1 MKIIV
6 IGAVAAGTSVIAK
19 ARRNSEEVEI
29 VGYTSGGDISYSGC
43 GIPYYVGE
51 DYIKRGNLTPRDA
64 KWFESRFNM
73 KLNINHKVLSVN
85 PDLKNI
91 EVLNEI
97 TGEVFQDSYDK
108 LVITTGAKPR
118 KIAFDNKNIFYIR
131 DVENGDKLKK
141 FIHETSPKKALIIGS
156 GYIGLEMVENLVQR
170 GIEVTVIEMNSTIGR
185 VDSEVSI
192 YLEKYLT
199 KKGVNLILNDKIKN
213 ISEDGKVVYTENGQ
227 TLEND
232 FIVAAIGVV
241 PNVEFLKST
250 GIELG
255 KSGAIRVNKYLE
267 TSLTDVYAAGDCATT
282 YSLLTGEETYIPLG
296 STANKMG
303 RILGDRL
310 TGGDL
315 EFKGI
320 LGTSIFKVFDM
331 AVASTGLDEKEAL
344 EKGYSIE
351 IIHNIKPN
359 QTEYLETSREMVI
372 KAIADRKTG
381 KLLGVQML
389 GENGVDKRIDVFATL
404 LTFGATVDQ
413 LFHLD
418 LAYAPP
424 FSTTKDPVNYTGM
437 ILNNAINGKN
447 KIITP
452 KELKEKR
459 DEFLVI
465 DVRSKS
471 QYETAHIENAI
482 NIPLETLRE
491 KVKELDKSKKIAVHC
506 NKGVTG
512 NMGQN
517 ILLNL
522 GFNAYNISGGY
533 LNYSTLNN
541 SSKVSKI

>member
-1 MKIIV
+1 MKIV
-6 IGAVAAGTSVIAK
+6 VVGAVAAGTSVIAK

-29 VGYTSGGDISYSGC
+29 VAYTSGSDISYSGC
-43 GIPYYVGE
+43 GIPYYIGE

-73 KLNINHKVLSVN
+73 KLNINHKILSVN
-85 PDLKNI
+85 PDLKKI

-97 TGEVFQDSYDK
+97 TGDIFEDSYDK
-108 LVITTGAKPR
+108 LVVTTGARPR
-118 KIAFDNKNIFYIR
+118 KIDFDNENIFYIR
-131 DVENGDKLKK
+131 DVETGDRLKK
-141 FIHETSPKKALIIGS
+141 FIHEASPKKALIVGS

-170 GIEVTVIEMNSTIGR
+170 GIEVTVIEMSSSIGR
-185 VDSEVSI
+185 VDSEISI
-192 YLEKYLT
+192 YLEKYLA
-199 KKGVNLILNDKIKN
+199 KKGVKLILNDKINN
-213 ISEDGKVVYTENGQ
+213 ISEDGKIVSTENGE
-227 TLEND
+227 TLEVD
-232 FIVAAIGVV
+232 FIVAAVGVL
-241 PNVEFLKST
+241 PNVEFLKSS
-250 GIELG
+250 GIQLG
-255 KSGAIRVNKYLE
+255 KSEAIRVNKHLE
-267 TSLTDVYAAGDCATT
+267 TNLKDIYAAGDCATT
-282 YSLLTGEETYIPLG
+282 YSLLTGEETYVPLG

-310 TGGDL
+310 TGGNL

-320 LGTSIFKVFDM
+320 LGTSIFKIFDM
-331 AVASTGLDEKEAL
+331 AFASTGLDEKEAL

-437 ILNNAINGKN
+437 ILDNAINGKN
-447 KIITP
+447 KIVTP
-452 KELKEKR
+452 KELDEKR

-465 DVRSKS
+465 DVRSRS
-471 QYETAHIENAI
+471 QYEAAHIEDAI

-491 KVKELDKSKKIAVHC
+491 KVKELDKNKKIAVHC

-517 ILLNL
+517 ILLNS
-522 GFNAYNISGGY
+522 GFHAYNISGGY
-533 LNYSTLNN
+533 SNYSTLN
-541 SSKVSKI
+541 KKK

>member
-1 MKIIV
+1 MKIV
-6 IGAVAAGTSVIAK
+6 VVGAVAAGTSVIAK

-29 VGYTSGGDISYSGC
+29 VAYTSGSDISYSGC
-43 GIPYYVGE
+43 GIPYYIGE

-85 PDLKNI
+85 PDLKKI
-91 EVLNEI
+91 EILNEI
-97 TGEVFQDSYDK
+97 TGEIFEDSYDK
-108 LVITTGAKPR
+108 LVVTTGARPR
-118 KIAFDNKNIFYIR
+118 KIDFDNENIFYIR
-131 DVENGDKLKK
+131 DVETGDRLKK
-141 FIHETSPKKALIIGS
+141 FIHETSPKKALIVGS

-170 GIEVTVIEMNSTIGR
+170 GIEVTVIEMSSSIGR
-185 VDSEVSI
+185 VDSEISI
-192 YLEKYLT
+192 YLEKYLA
-199 KKGVNLILNDKIKN
+199 KKGVKLILNDKINN
-213 ISEDGKVVYTENGQ
+213 ISEDGKIVSTENGE
-227 TLEND
+227 TLEVD
-232 FIVAAIGVV
+232 FIVAAVGVL
-241 PNVEFLKST
+241 PNVEFLKSS
-250 GIELG
+250 GIQLG
-255 KSGAIRVNKYLE
+255 KSGAIKVNKYLE
-267 TSLTDVYAAGDCATT
+267 TNLKDIYAAGDCATT
-282 YSLLTGEETYIPLG
+282 YSLLTGEETYVPLG

-310 TGGDL
+310 TGGNL

-320 LGTSIFKVFDM
+320 LGTSIFKIFDM
-331 AVASTGLDEKEAL
+331 AFASTGLDEKEAL

-372 KAIADRKTG
+372 KAIADRKNG

-437 ILNNAINGKN
+437 ILDNAINGKN
-447 KIITP
+447 KIVTP
-452 KELKEKR
+452 KELDEKR

-465 DVRSKS
+465 DVRSRS
-471 QYETAHIENAI
+471 QYEAAHIEDAI

-491 KVKELDKSKKIAVHC
+491 KVKELDKNKKIAVHC

-517 ILLNL
+517 ILLNS
-522 GFNAYNISGGY
+522 GFDAYNISGGY
-533 LNYSTLNN
+533 SNYSTLN
-541 SSKVSKI
+541 KK

>member
-1 MKIIV
+1 MKIV
-6 IGAVAAGTSVIAK
+6 VVGAVAAGTSVIAK

-29 VGYTSGGDISYSGC
+29 VAYTSGSDISYSGC
-43 GIPYYVGE
+43 GVPYYIGE

-85 PDLKNI
+85 PDLKKI

-97 TGEVFQDSYDK
+97 TKEVFEDSYDK
-108 LVITTGAKPR
+108 LVITTGARPR
-118 KIAFDNKNIFYIR
+118 KIDFDNENIFYIR
-131 DVENGDKLKK
+131 DVETGDKLKK
-141 FIHETSPKKALIIGS
+141 FIHETSPKKALIVGS
-156 GYIGLEMVENLVQR
+156 GYIGLEMVENLAQR
-170 GIEVTVIEMNSTIGR
+170 GIEVTVLEMNSSIGR
-185 VDSEVSI
+185 VDSEISI
-192 YLEKYLT
+192 YLEKYLA
-199 KKGVNLILNDKIKN
+199 KKGVKLILNDKIKN
-213 ISEDGKVVYTENGQ
+213 ISEDGKIVSTENGE
-227 TLEND
+227 TLEVD
-232 FIVAAIGVV
+232 FIVAAVGVL
-241 PNVEFLKST
+241 PNVEFLKSS
-250 GIELG
+250 GIQLG
-255 KSGAIRVNKYLE
+255 KSEAIRVNSHLE
-267 TSLTDVYAAGDCATT
+267 TNLKDIYAAGDCATT
-282 YSLLTGEETYIPLG
+282 YSLLTGEETYVPLG

-310 TGGDL
+310 TGGNL

-320 LGTSIFKVFDM
+320 LGTSIFKIFDM
-331 AVASTGLDEKEAL
+331 AFASTGLDEKEAL

-359 QTEYLETSREMVI
+359 QTEYLEASREMVI

-437 ILNNAINGKN
+437 ILDNAINGKN
-447 KIITP
+447 KIVTP

-471 QYETAHIENAI
+471 QYEAAHIEDAI

-517 ILLNL
+517 ILLNS
-522 GFNAYNISGGY
+522 GFDAYNISGGY
-533 LNYSTLNN
+533 SNYSTLN
-541 SSKVSKI
+541 KK

>member
-1 MKIIV
+1 MKIV
-6 IGAVAAGTSVIAK
+6 VVGAVAAGTSVIAK

-29 VGYTSGGDISYSGC
+29 VAYTSGSDISYSGC
-43 GIPYYVGE
+43 GIPYYIGE

-73 KLNINHKVLSVN
+73 KLNINHKILSVN
-85 PDLKNI
+85 PDLKKI

-97 TGEVFQDSYDK
+97 TGDIFEDSYDK
-108 LVITTGAKPR
+108 LVVTTGARPR
-118 KIAFDNKNIFYIR
+118 KIDFDNENIFYIR
-131 DVENGDKLKK
+131 DVETGDRLKK
-141 FIHETSPKKALIIGS
+141 FIHETSPKKALIVGS

-170 GIEVTVIEMNSTIGR
+170 GIEVTVIEMSSSIGR
-185 VDSEVSI
+185 VDSEISI
-192 YLEKYLT
+192 YLEKYLA
-199 KKGVNLILNDKIKN
+199 KKGVKLILNDKINN
-213 ISEDGKVVYTENGQ
+213 ISEDGKIVRTENGE
-227 TLEND
+227 TLEVD
-232 FIVAAIGVV
+232 FIVAAVGVL
-241 PNVEFLKST
+241 PNVEFLKSS
-250 GIELG
+250 GIQLG
-255 KSGAIRVNKYLE
+255 KSEAIRVNNHLE
-267 TSLTDVYAAGDCATT
+267 TSLKDIYAAGDCATT
-282 YSLLTGEETYIPLG
+282 YSLLTGEETYVPLG

-310 TGGDL
+310 TGGNL

-320 LGTSIFKVFDM
+320 LGTSIFKIFDM
-331 AVASTGLDEKEAL
+331 AFASTGLDEKEAL

-372 KAIADRKTG
+372 KAIADRKNG

-437 ILNNAINGKN
+437 ILDNAINGKN
-447 KIITP
+447 KIVTP
-452 KELKEKR
+452 KELDEKR

-465 DVRSKS
+465 DVRSRS
-471 QYETAHIENAI
+471 QYEAAHIEDAI

-491 KVKELDKSKKIAVHC
+491 KVKELDKNKKIAVHC

-517 ILLNL
+517 ILLNS
-522 GFNAYNISGGY
+522 GFDAYNISGGY
-533 LNYSTLNN
+533 SNYSTLN
-541 SSKVSKI
+541 KKK

>member
-1 MKIIV
+1 MKIV
-6 IGAVAAGTSVIAK
+6 VVGAVAAGTSVIAK

-29 VGYTSGGDISYSGC
+29 VAYTSGSDISYSGC
-43 GIPYYVGE
+43 GIPYYIGE

-85 PDLKNI
+85 PDLKKI

-97 TGEVFQDSYDK
+97 TGDIFEDSYDK
-108 LVITTGAKPR
+108 LVVTTGARPR
-118 KIAFDNKNIFYIR
+118 KIDFDNENIFYIR
-131 DVENGDKLKK
+131 DVETGDRLKK
-141 FIHETSPKKALIIGS
+141 FIHETSPKKALIVGS

-170 GIEVTVIEMNSTIGR
+170 GIEVTVIEMSSSIGR
-185 VDSEVSI
+185 VDSEISI
-192 YLEKYLT
+192 YLEKYLA
-199 KKGVNLILNDKIKN
+199 KKGVKLILNDKINN
-213 ISEDGKVVYTENGQ
+213 ISEDGKIVSTENGE
-227 TLEND
+227 TLEVD
-232 FIVAAIGVV
+232 FIVAAVGVL
-241 PNVEFLKST
+241 PNVEFLKSS
-250 GIELG
+250 GIQLG
-255 KSGAIRVNKYLE
+255 KSGAIRVNNHLE
-267 TSLTDVYAAGDCATT
+267 TSLKDIYAAGDCATT
-282 YSLLTGEETYIPLG
+282 YSLLTGEETYVPLG

-310 TGGDL
+310 TGGNL

-320 LGTSIFKVFDM
+320 LGTSIFKIFDM
-331 AVASTGLDEKEAL
+331 AFASTGLDEKEAL

-372 KAIADRKTG
+372 KAIADRKNG

-437 ILNNAINGKN
+437 ILDNAINGKN
-447 KIITP
+447 KIVTP
-452 KELKEKR
+452 KELDEKR

-465 DVRSKS
+465 DVRSRS
-471 QYETAHIENAI
+471 QYEAAHIEDAI

-491 KVKELDKSKKIAVHC
+491 KVKELDKNKKIAVHC

-517 ILLNL
+517 ILLNS
-522 GFNAYNISGGY
+522 GFDAYNISGGY
-533 LNYSTLNN
+533 SNYSTLN
-541 SSKVSKI
+541 KKK

>member
-1 MKIIV
+1 MKIV
-6 IGAVAAGTSVIAK
+6 VVGAVAAGTSVIAK

-29 VGYTSGGDISYSGC
+29 VAYTSGSDISYSGC
-43 GIPYYVGE
+43 GIPYYIGE

-85 PDLKNI
+85 PDLKKI

-97 TGEVFQDSYDK
+97 TGEIFEDSYDK
-108 LVITTGAKPR
+108 LVVTTGARPR
-118 KIAFDNKNIFYIR
+118 KIDFDNENIFYIR
-131 DVENGDKLKK
+131 DVETGDRLKK
-141 FIHETSPKKALIIGS
+141 FIHETSPKKALIVGS

-170 GIEVTVIEMNSTIGR
+170 GIEVTVIEMSSSIGR
-185 VDSEVSI
+185 VDSEISI
-192 YLEKYLT
+192 YLEKYLA
-199 KKGVNLILNDKIKN
+199 KKGVKLILNDKINN
-213 ISEDGKVVYTENGQ
+213 ISEDGKIVSTENGE
-227 TLEND
+227 TLEVD
-232 FIVAAIGVV
+232 FIVAAVGVL
-241 PNVEFLKST
+241 PNVEFLKSS
-250 GIELG
+250 GIQLG
-255 KSGAIRVNKYLE
+255 KSGAIKVNKYLE
-267 TSLTDVYAAGDCATT
+267 TNLKDIYAAGDCATT
-282 YSLLTGEETYIPLG
+282 YSLLTGEETYVPLG

-310 TGGDL
+310 TGGNL

-320 LGTSIFKVFDM
+320 LGTSIFKIFDM
-331 AVASTGLDEKEAL
+331 AFASTGLDEKEAL

-372 KAIADRKTG
+372 KAIADRKNG

-437 ILNNAINGKN
+437 ILDNAINGKN
-447 KIITP
+447 KIVTP
-452 KELKEKR
+452 KELDEKR

-465 DVRSKS
+465 DVRSRS
-471 QYETAHIENAI
+471 QYEAAHIEDAI

-491 KVKELDKSKKIAVHC
+491 KVKELDKNKKIAVHC

-517 ILLNL
+517 ILLNS
-522 GFNAYNISGGY
+522 GFDAYNISGGY
-533 LNYSTLNN
+533 SNYSTL
-541 SSKVSKI
+541 KKK

>member
-1 MKIIV
+1 MKIV
-6 IGAVAAGTSVIAK
+6 VVGAVAAGTSVIAK

-29 VGYTSGGDISYSGC
+29 VAYTSGSDISYSGC
-43 GIPYYVGE
+43 GIPYYIGE

-85 PDLKNI
+85 PDLKKI

-97 TGEVFQDSYDK
+97 TGEIFEDSYDK
-108 LVITTGAKPR
+108 LVVTTGARPR
-118 KIAFDNKNIFYIR
+118 KIDFDNENIFYIR
-131 DVENGDKLKK
+131 DVETGDRLKK
-141 FIHETSPKKALIIGS
+141 FIHETSPKKALIVGS

-170 GIEVTVIEMNSTIGR
+170 GIEVTVIEMSSSIGR
-185 VDSEVSI
+185 VDSEISI
-192 YLEKYLT
+192 YLEKYLA
-199 KKGVNLILNDKIKN
+199 KKGVKLILNDKINN
-213 ISEDGKVVYTENGQ
+213 ISEDGKIVSTENGE
-227 TLEND
+227 TLEVD
-232 FIVAAIGVV
+232 FIVAAVGVL
-241 PNVEFLKST
+241 PNVEFLKSS
-250 GIELG
+250 GIQLG
-255 KSGAIRVNKYLE
+255 KSGAIKVNNHLE
-267 TSLTDVYAAGDCATT
+267 TSLKDIYAAGDCATT
-282 YSLLTGEETYIPLG
+282 YSLLTGEETYVPLG

-310 TGGDL
+310 TGGNL

-320 LGTSIFKVFDM
+320 LGTSIFKIFDM
-331 AVASTGLDEKEAL
+331 AFASTGLDEKEAL

-372 KAIADRKTG
+372 KAIADRKNG

-437 ILNNAINGKN
+437 ILDNAINGKN
-447 KIITP
+447 KIVTP
-452 KELKEKR
+452 KELDEKR

-465 DVRSKS
+465 DVRSRS
-471 QYETAHIENAI
+471 QYEAAHIEDAI

-491 KVKELDKSKKIAVHC
+491 KIKELDKNKKIAVHC

-517 ILLNL
+517 ILLNS
-522 GFNAYNISGGY
+522 GFDAYNISGGY
-533 LNYSTLNN
+533 SNYSTL
-541 SSKVSKI
+541 KKK

>member
-1 MKIIV
+1 MKIV
-6 IGAVAAGTSVIAK
+6 VVGAVAAGTSVIAK

-29 VGYTSGGDISYSGC
+29 VAYTSGSDISYSGC
-43 GIPYYVGE
+43 GIPYYIGE

-85 PDLKNI
+85 PDLKKI

-97 TGEVFQDSYDK
+97 TGDIFEDSYDK
-108 LVITTGAKPR
+108 LVVTTGARPR
-118 KIAFDNKNIFYIR
+118 KIDFDNENIFYIR
-131 DVENGDKLKK
+131 DVETGDRLKK
-141 FIHETSPKKALIIGS
+141 FIHETSPKKALIVGS
-156 GYIGLEMVENLVQR
+156 GYIGLEMVENLAQR
-170 GIEVTVIEMNSTIGR
+170 GIEVTVLEMNSSIGR
-185 VDSEVSI
+185 VDSEISI
-192 YLEKYLT
+192 YLEKYLA
-199 KKGVNLILNDKIKN
+199 KKGVKLILNDKIKN
-213 ISEDGKVVYTENGQ
+213 ISADGKIVSTENGE
-227 TLEND
+227 TLEVD
-232 FIVAAIGVV
+232 FIVAAVGVL
-241 PNVEFLKST
+241 PNVEFLKSS
-250 GIELG
+250 GIQLG
-255 KSGAIRVNKYLE
+255 KSEAIRVNSHLE
-267 TSLTDVYAAGDCATT
+267 TNLKDIYAAGDCATT
-282 YSLLTGEETYIPLG
+282 YSLLTGEETYVPLG

-310 TGGDL
+310 TGGNL

-320 LGTSIFKVFDM
+320 LGTSIFKIFDM
-331 AVASTGLDEKEAL
+331 AFASTGLDEKEAL

-359 QTEYLETSREMVI
+359 QTEYLEASREMVI

-389 GENGVDKRIDVFATL
+389 GENGIDKRIDVFATL

-437 ILNNAINGKN
+437 ILDNAINGKN
-447 KIITP
+447 KIVTP

-471 QYETAHIENAI
+471 QYEAAHIEDAI

-517 ILLNL
+517 ILLNS
-522 GFNAYNISGGY
+522 GFDAYNISGGY
-533 LNYSTLNN
+533 SNYSTLN
-541 SSKVSKI
+541 KK

>member
-1 MKIIV
+1 MKIV
-6 IGAVAAGTSVIAK
+6 VVGAVAAGTSVIAK

-29 VGYTSGGDISYSGC
+29 VAYTSGSDISYSGC
-43 GIPYYVGE
+43 GIPYYIGE

-85 PDLKNI
+85 PDLKKI
-91 EVLNEI
+91 EILNEI
-97 TGEVFQDSYDK
+97 TGEIFEDSYDK
-108 LVITTGAKPR
+108 LVVTTGARPR
-118 KIAFDNKNIFYIR
+118 KIDFDNENIFYIR
-131 DVENGDKLKK
+131 DVETGDRLKK
-141 FIHETSPKKALIIGS
+141 FIHETSPKKALIVGS

-170 GIEVTVIEMNSTIGR
+170 GIEVTVIEMSSSIGR
-185 VDSEVSI
+185 VDSEISI
-192 YLEKYLT
+192 YLEKYLA
-199 KKGVNLILNDKIKN
+199 KKGVKLILNDKINN
-213 ISEDGKVVYTENGQ
+213 ISEDGKIVSTENGE
-227 TLEND
+227 TLEVD
-232 FIVAAIGVV
+232 FIVAAVGVL
-241 PNVEFLKST
+241 PNVEFLKSS
-250 GIELG
+250 GIQLG
-255 KSGAIRVNKYLE
+255 KSGAIKVNNHLE
-267 TSLTDVYAAGDCATT
+267 TSLKDIYAAGDCATT
-282 YSLLTGEETYIPLG
+282 YSLLTGEETYVPLG

-310 TGGDL
+310 TGGNL

-320 LGTSIFKVFDM
+320 LGTSIFKIFDM
-331 AVASTGLDEKEAL
+331 AFASTGLDEKEAL

-372 KAIADRKTG
+372 KAIADRKNG

-437 ILNNAINGKN
+437 ILDNAINGKN
-447 KIITP
+447 KIVTP
-452 KELKEKR
+452 KELDEKR

-465 DVRSKS
+465 DVRSRS
-471 QYETAHIENAI
+471 QYEAAHIEDAI

-491 KVKELDKSKKIAVHC
+491 KVKELDKNKKIAVHC

-517 ILLNL
+517 ILLNS
-522 GFNAYNISGGY
+522 GFDAYNISGGY
-533 LNYSTLNN
+533 SNYSTLN
-541 SSKVSKI
+541 KKK

>member
-1 MKIIV
+1 MKIV
-6 IGAVAAGTSVIAK
+6 VVGAVAAGTSVIAK

-29 VGYTSGGDISYSGC
+29 VAYTSGSDISYSGC
-43 GIPYYVGE
+43 GIPYYIGE

-85 PDLKNI
+85 PDLKKI
-91 EVLNEI
+91 EILNEI
-97 TGEVFQDSYDK
+97 TGDIFEDSYDK
-108 LVITTGAKPR
+108 LVITTGARPR
-118 KIAFDNKNIFYIR
+118 KIDFDNENIFYIR
-131 DVENGDKLKK
+131 DVETGDRLKK
-141 FIHETSPKKALIIGS
+141 FIHETSPKKALIVGS

-170 GIEVTVIEMNSTIGR
+170 GIEVTVIEMSSSIGR
-185 VDSEVSI
+185 VDSEISI
-192 YLEKYLT
+192 YLEKYLA
-199 KKGVNLILNDKIKN
+199 KKGVKLILNDKINN
-213 ISEDGKVVYTENGQ
+213 ISEDGKIVSTENGE
-227 TLEND
+227 TLEVD
-232 FIVAAIGVV
+232 FIVAAVGVL
-241 PNVEFLKST
+241 PNVEFLKSS
-250 GIELG
+250 GIQLG
-255 KSGAIRVNKYLE
+255 KSGAIKVNNHLE
-267 TSLTDVYAAGDCATT
+267 TSLKDIYAAGDCATT
-282 YSLLTGEETYIPLG
+282 YSLLTGEETYVPLG

-310 TGGDL
+310 TGGNL

-320 LGTSIFKVFDM
+320 LGTSIFKIFDM
-331 AVASTGLDEKEAL
+331 AFASTGLDEKEAL

-372 KAIADRKTG
+372 KAIADRKNG

-437 ILNNAINGKN
+437 ILDNAINGKN
-447 KIITP
+447 KIVTP
-452 KELKEKR
+452 KELDEKR
-459 DEFLVI
+459 DEFLAI
-465 DVRSKS
+465 DVRSRS
-471 QYETAHIENAI
+471 QYEAAHIEDAI

-491 KVKELDKSKKIAVHC
+491 KVKELDKNKKIAVHC

-517 ILLNL
+517 ILLNS
-522 GFNAYNISGGY
+522 GFDAYNISGGY
-533 LNYSTLNN
+533 SNYSTL
-541 SSKVSKI
+541 KKK

>member
-1 MKIIV
+1 MKIV
-6 IGAVAAGTSVIAK
+6 VVGAVAAGTSVIAK

-29 VGYTSGGDISYSGC
+29 VAYTSGSDISYSGC
-43 GIPYYVGE
+43 GIPYYIGE

-85 PDLKNI
+85 PDLKKI

-97 TGEVFQDSYDK
+97 TGEIFEDSYDK
-108 LVITTGAKPR
+108 LVVTTGARPR
-118 KIAFDNKNIFYIR
+118 KIDFDNENIFYIR
-131 DVENGDKLKK
+131 DVETGDRLKK
-141 FIHETSPKKALIIGS
+141 FIHETSPKKALIVGS

-170 GIEVTVIEMNSTIGR
+170 GIEVTVIEMSSSIGR
-185 VDSEVSI
+185 VDSEISI
-192 YLEKYLT
+192 YLEKYLA
-199 KKGVNLILNDKIKN
+199 KKGVKLILNDKINN
-213 ISEDGKVVYTENGQ
+213 ISEDGKIVSTENGE
-227 TLEND
+227 TLEVN
-232 FIVAAIGVV
+232 FIVAAVGVL
-241 PNVEFLKST
+241 PNVEFLKSS
-250 GIELG
+250 GIQLG
-255 KSGAIRVNKYLE
+255 KSGAIRVNNHLE
-267 TSLTDVYAAGDCATT
+267 TSLKDIYAAGDCATT
-282 YSLLTGEETYIPLG
+282 YSLLTGEETYVPLG

-310 TGGDL
+310 TGGNL

-320 LGTSIFKVFDM
+320 LGTSIFKIFDM
-331 AVASTGLDEKEAL
+331 AFASTGLDEKEAL

-372 KAIADRKTG
+372 KAIADRKNG

-437 ILNNAINGKN
+437 ILDNAINGKN
-447 KIITP
+447 KIVTP
-452 KELKEKR
+452 KELDEKR

-465 DVRSKS
+465 DVRSRS
-471 QYETAHIENAI
+471 QYEAAHIEDAI

-491 KVKELDKSKKIAVHC
+491 KVKELDKNKKIAVHC

-517 ILLNL
+517 ILLNS
-522 GFNAYNISGGY
+522 GFDAYNISGGY
-533 LNYSTLNN
+533 SNYSTL
-541 SSKVSKI
+541 KKK

>member
-1 MKIIV
+1 MKIV
-6 IGAVAAGTSVIAK
+6 VVGAVAAGTSVIAK

-29 VGYTSGGDISYSGC
+29 VAYTSGSDISYSGC
-43 GIPYYVGE
+43 GIPYYIGE

-85 PDLKNI
+85 PDLKKI

-97 TGEVFQDSYDK
+97 TGEIFEDSYDK
-108 LVITTGAKPR
+108 LVVTTGARPR
-118 KIAFDNKNIFYIR
+118 KIDFDNENIFYIR
-131 DVENGDKLKK
+131 DVETGDRLKK
-141 FIHETSPKKALIIGS
+141 FIHETSPKKALIVGS
-156 GYIGLEMVENLVQR
+156 GYIGLEMVENLAQR
-170 GIEVTVIEMNSTIGR
+170 GIEVTVLEMNSSIGR
-185 VDSEVSI
+185 VDSEISI
-192 YLEKYLT
+192 YLEKYLA
-199 KKGVNLILNDKIKN
+199 KKGVKLILNDKIKN
-213 ISEDGKVVYTENGQ
+213 ISEDGKIVSTENGE
-227 TLEND
+227 TLEVD
-232 FIVAAIGVV
+232 FIVAAVGVL
-241 PNVEFLKST
+241 PNVEFLKSS
-250 GIELG
+250 GIQLG
-255 KSGAIRVNKYLE
+255 KSGAIKVNNHLE
-267 TSLTDVYAAGDCATT
+267 TSLKDIYAAGDCATT
-282 YSLLTGEETYIPLG
+282 YSLLTGEETYVPLG

-310 TGGDL
+310 TGGNL

-320 LGTSIFKVFDM
+320 LGTSIFKIFDM
-331 AVASTGLDEKEAL
+331 AFASTGLDEKEAL

-359 QTEYLETSREMVI
+359 QTEYLEASREMVI

-381 KLLGVQML
+381 KLLGVQIL
-389 GENGVDKRIDVFATL
+389 GENGIDKRIDVFATL

-437 ILNNAINGKN
+437 ILDNAINGKN
-447 KIITP
+447 KIVTP
-452 KELKEKR
+452 KELDEKR

-465 DVRSKS
+465 DVRSRS
-471 QYETAHIENAI
+471 QYEAAHIEDAI

-491 KVKELDKSKKIAVHC
+491 KVKELDKNKKIAVHC

-517 ILLNL
+517 ILLNS
-522 GFNAYNISGGY
+522 GFDAYNISGGY
-533 LNYSTLNN
+533 SNYSTL
-541 SSKVSKI
+541 KKKK

>member
-1 MKIIV
+1 
-6 IGAVAAGTSVIAK
+6 
-19 ARRNSEEVEI
+19 
-29 VGYTSGGDISYSGC
+29 SGSDISYSGC
-43 GIPYYVGE
+43 GIPYYIGE

-85 PDLKNI
+85 PDLKKI

-97 TGEVFQDSYDK
+97 TGDIFEDSYDK
-108 LVITTGAKPR
+108 LVITTGARPR
-118 KIAFDNKNIFYIR
+118 KIDFDNENIFYIR
-131 DVENGDKLKK
+131 DVETGDRLKK
-141 FIHETSPKKALIIGS
+141 FIHETSPKKALIVGS

-170 GIEVTVIEMNSTIGR
+170 GIEVTVIEMSSSIGR
-185 VDSEVSI
+185 VDSEISI
-192 YLEKYLT
+192 YLEKYLA
-199 KKGVNLILNDKIKN
+199 KKGVKLILNDKINN
-213 ISEDGKVVYTENGQ
+213 ISEDGKIVSTENGE
-227 TLEND
+227 TLEVD
-232 FIVAAIGVV
+232 FIVAAVGVL
-241 PNVEFLKST
+241 PNVEFLKLS
-250 GIELG
+250 GIQLG
-255 KSGAIRVNKYLE
+255 KSGAIKVNNHLE
-267 TSLTDVYAAGDCATT
+267 TSLKDIYAAGDCATT
-282 YSLLTGEETYIPLG
+282 YSLLTGEETYVPLG

-310 TGGDL
+310 TGGNL

-320 LGTSIFKVFDM
+320 LGTSIFKIFDM
-331 AVASTGLDEKEAL
+331 TFASTGLDEKEAL

-372 KAIADRKTG
+372 KAIADRKNG

-437 ILNNAINGKN
+437 ILDNAINGKN
-447 KIITP
+447 KIVTP
-452 KELKEKR
+452 KELDEKR

-465 DVRSKS
+465 DVRSRS
-471 QYETAHIENAI
+471 QYEAAHIEDAI

-491 KVKELDKSKKIAVHC
+491 KVKELDKNKKIAVHC

-517 ILLNL
+517 ILLNS
-522 GFNAYNISGGY
+522 GFDAYNISGGY
-533 LNYSTLNN
+533 SNYSTL
-541 SSKVSKI
+541 KKK

>member
-1 MKIIV
+1 MKIV
-6 IGAVAAGTSVIAK
+6 VVGAVAAGTSVIAK

-29 VGYTSGGDISYSGC
+29 VAYTSGSDISYSGC
-43 GIPYYVGE
+43 GVPYYIGE

-85 PDLKNI
+85 PDLKKI

-97 TGEVFQDSYDK
+97 TKEVFEDSYDK
-108 LVITTGAKPR
+108 LVITTGARPR
-118 KIAFDNKNIFYIR
+118 KIDFDNENIFYIR
-131 DVENGDKLKK
+131 DVETGDKLKK
-141 FIHETSPKKALIIGS
+141 FIHETSPKKALIVGS
-156 GYIGLEMVENLVQR
+156 GYIGLEMVENLAQR
-170 GIEVTVIEMNSTIGR
+170 GIEVTVLEMNSSIGR
-185 VDSEVSI
+185 VDSEISI
-192 YLEKYLT
+192 YLEKYLA
-199 KKGVNLILNDKIKN
+199 KKGVKLILNDKIKN
-213 ISEDGKVVYTENGQ
+213 ISEDGKIVSTENGE
-227 TLEND
+227 TLEVD
-232 FIVAAIGVV
+232 FIVAAVGVL
-241 PNVEFLKST
+241 PNVEFLKSS
-250 GIELG
+250 GIQLG
-255 KSGAIRVNKYLE
+255 KSEAIRVNSHLE
-267 TSLTDVYAAGDCATT
+267 TNLKDIYAAGDCATT
-282 YSLLTGEETYIPLG
+282 YSLLTGEETYVPLG

-310 TGGDL
+310 TGGNL

-320 LGTSIFKVFDM
+320 LGTSIFKIFDM
-331 AVASTGLDEKEAL
+331 AFASTGLDEKEAL

-359 QTEYLETSREMVI
+359 QTEYLEASREMVI

-389 GENGVDKRIDVFATL
+389 GENGIDKRIDVFATL

-437 ILNNAINGKN
+437 ILDNAINGKN
-447 KIITP
+447 KIVTP

-471 QYETAHIENAI
+471 QYEAAHIEDAI

-517 ILLNL
+517 ILLNS
-522 GFNAYNISGGY
+522 GFDAYNISGGY
-533 LNYSTLNN
+533 SNYSTLN
-541 SSKVSKI
+541 KK

>member
-1 MKIIV
+1 MKIV
-6 IGAVAAGTSVIAK
+6 VVGAVAAGTSVIAK

-29 VGYTSGGDISYSGC
+29 VAYTSGSDISYSGC
-43 GIPYYVGE
+43 GIPYYIGE

-85 PDLKNI
+85 PDLKKI

-97 TGEVFQDSYDK
+97 TGDIFEDSYDK
-108 LVITTGAKPR
+108 LVVTTGARPR
-118 KIAFDNKNIFYIR
+118 KIDFDNENIFYIR
-131 DVENGDKLKK
+131 DVETGDRLKK
-141 FIHETSPKKALIIGS
+141 FIHETSPKKALIVGS

-170 GIEVTVIEMNSTIGR
+170 GIEVTVIEMSSSIGR
-185 VDSEVSI
+185 VDSEISI
-192 YLEKYLT
+192 YLEKYLA
-199 KKGVNLILNDKIKN
+199 KKGVKLILNDKINN
-213 ISEDGKVVYTENGQ
+213 ISEDGKIVSTENGE
-227 TLEND
+227 TLEVD
-232 FIVAAIGVV
+232 FIVAAVGVL
-241 PNVEFLKST
+241 PNVEFLKSS
-250 GIELG
+250 GIQLG
-255 KSGAIRVNKYLE
+255 KSGAIRVNNHLE
-267 TSLTDVYAAGDCATT
+267 TSLKDIYAAGDCATT
-282 YSLLTGEETYIPLG
+282 YSLLTGEETYVPLG

-310 TGGDL
+310 TGGNL

-320 LGTSIFKVFDM
+320 LGTSIFKIFDM
-331 AVASTGLDEKEAL
+331 AFASTGLDEKEAL

-372 KAIADRKTG
+372 KAIADRKNG

-437 ILNNAINGKN
+437 ILDNAINGKN
-447 KIITP
+447 KIVTP
-452 KELKEKR
+452 KELDEKR

-465 DVRSKS
+465 DVRSRS
-471 QYETAHIENAI
+471 QYEAAHIEDAI

-491 KVKELDKSKKIAVHC
+491 KVKELDKNKKIAVHC

-517 ILLNL
+517 ILLNS
-522 GFNAYNISGGY
+522 GFDAYNISGGY
-533 LNYSTLNN
+533 SNYSTL
-541 SSKVSKI
+541 KKK

>member
-1 MKIIV
+1 MKIV
-6 IGAVAAGTSVIAK
+6 VVGAVAAGTSVIAK
-19 ARRNSEEVEI
+19 ARRNNEKVEI
-29 VGYTSGGDISYSGC
+29 VAYTSGSDISYSGC
-43 GIPYYVGE
+43 GIPYYIGE

-64 KWFESRFNM
+64 EWFESRFNM

-85 PDLKNI
+85 PNLKTI

-97 TGEVFQDSYDK
+97 TGETFEDSYDK
-108 LVITTGAKPR
+108 LVITTGARPR
-118 KIAFDNKNIFYIR
+118 KIDFDNKNIFYIR
-131 DVENGDKLKK
+131 DVETGDKLKK
-141 FIHETSPKKALIIGS
+141 FIHETSPKKALIVGS
-156 GYIGLEMVENLVQR
+156 GYIGLEMVENLIQR
-170 GIEVTVIEMNSTIGR
+170 GIEVTVIEMNNSIGR
-185 VDSEVSI
+185 LDPDISI
-192 YLEKYLT
+192 YLEKYLE
-199 KKGVNLILNDKIKN
+199 KKGVNLILGDSVKD
-213 ISEDGKVVYTENGQ
+213 ISVDGKTITTNRGKSIKI
-227 TLEND
+227 D
-232 FIVAAIGVV
+232 FIVAAIGVI
-241 PNVEFLKST
+241 PNVEFLEGS

-255 KSGAIRVNKYLE
+255 KSRAIKVNRYLE
-267 TSLTDVYAAGDCATT
+267 TNLPDIYAAGDCATT
-282 YSLLTGEETYIPLG
+282 YSLLTGEETYVPLG

-303 RILGDRL
+303 RILGDRI
-310 TGGDL
+310 TGGSL

-320 LGTSIFKVFDM
+320 LGTSIFKIFDM
-331 AVASTGLDEKEAL
+331 VVASTGLDETEAL

-359 QTEYLETSREMVI
+359 QTEYLEASREMVI

-381 KLLGVQML
+381 KLLGVQIL

-452 KELKEKR
+452 KELNEKR
-459 DEFLVI
+459 DEFLII

-471 QYETAHIENAI
+471 QYEVAHIEDAI

-491 KVKELDKSKKIAVHC
+491 RIKELDKSKKIAVHC

-512 NMGQN
+512 NMAQN
-517 ILLNL
+517 ILLNN
-522 GFNAYNISGGY
+522 GFDVSNISGGY
-533 LNYSTLNN
+533 SNYSII
-541 SSKVSKI
+541 SKKS

>member
-1 MKIIV
+1 MKIV
-6 IGAVAAGTSVIAK
+6 VVGAVAAGTSVIAK

-29 VGYTSGGDISYSGC
+29 VAYTSGSDISYSGC
-43 GIPYYVGE
+43 GVPYYIGE

-85 PDLKNI
+85 PDLKKI

-97 TGEVFQDSYDK
+97 TKEVFEDSYDK
-108 LVITTGAKPR
+108 LVITTGARPR
-118 KIAFDNKNIFYIR
+118 KIDFDNENIFYIR
-131 DVENGDKLKK
+131 DVETGDKLKK
-141 FIHETSPKKALIIGS
+141 FIHETSPKKALIVGS
-156 GYIGLEMVENLVQR
+156 GYIGLEMVENLAQR
-170 GIEVTVIEMNSTIGR
+170 GIEVTVLEMNSSIGR
-185 VDSEVSI
+185 VDSEISI
-192 YLEKYLT
+192 YLEKYLA
-199 KKGVNLILNDKIKN
+199 KKGVKLILNDKIKN
-213 ISEDGKVVYTENGQ
+213 ISEDGKIVSTENGE
-227 TLEND
+227 TLEVD
-232 FIVAAIGVV
+232 FIVAAVGVL
-241 PNVEFLKST
+241 PNVEFLKSS
-250 GIELG
+250 GIQLG
-255 KSGAIRVNKYLE
+255 KSEAIRVNSHLE
-267 TSLTDVYAAGDCATT
+267 TNLKDIYAAGDCATT
-282 YSLLTGEETYIPLG
+282 YSFLTGEETYVPLG

-310 TGGDL
+310 TGGNL

-320 LGTSIFKVFDM
+320 LGTSIFKIFDM
-331 AVASTGLDEKEAL
+331 AFASTGLDEKEAL

-359 QTEYLETSREMVI
+359 QTEYLEASREMVI

-389 GENGVDKRIDVFATL
+389 GENGIDKRIDVFATL

-437 ILNNAINGKN
+437 ILDNAINGKN
-447 KIITP
+447 KIVTP

-471 QYETAHIENAI
+471 QYEAAHIEDAI

-517 ILLNL
+517 ILLNS
-522 GFNAYNISGGY
+522 GFDAYNISGGY
-533 LNYSTLNN
+533 SNYSTLN
-541 SSKVSKI
+541 KK

>member
-1 MKIIV
+1 MKIV
-6 IGAVAAGTSVIAK
+6 VVGAVAAGTSVIAK

-29 VGYTSGGDISYSGC
+29 VAYTSGSDISYSGC
-43 GIPYYVGE
+43 GIPYYIGE

-85 PDLKNI
+85 PDLKKI
-91 EVLNEI
+91 EILNEI
-97 TGEVFQDSYDK
+97 TGEIFEDSYDK
-108 LVITTGAKPR
+108 LVVTTGARPR
-118 KIAFDNKNIFYIR
+118 KIDFDNENIFYIR
-131 DVENGDKLKK
+131 DVETGDRLKK
-141 FIHETSPKKALIIGS
+141 FIHETSPKKALIVGS

-170 GIEVTVIEMNSTIGR
+170 GIEVTVIEMSSSIGR
-185 VDSEVSI
+185 VDSEISI
-192 YLEKYLT
+192 YLEKYLA
-199 KKGVNLILNDKIKN
+199 KKGVKLILNDKINN
-213 ISEDGKVVYTENGQ
+213 ISEDGKIVSTENGE
-227 TLEND
+227 TLEVD
-232 FIVAAIGVV
+232 FIVAAVGVL
-241 PNVEFLKST
+241 PNVEFLKSS
-250 GIELG
+250 GIQLG
-255 KSGAIRVNKYLE
+255 KSGAIKVNNHLE
-267 TSLTDVYAAGDCATT
+267 TSLKDIYAAGDCATT
-282 YSLLTGEETYIPLG
+282 YSLLTGEETYVPLG

-310 TGGDL
+310 TGGNL

-320 LGTSIFKVFDM
+320 LGTSIFKIFDM
-331 AVASTGLDEKEAL
+331 AFASTGLDEKEAL

-381 KLLGVQML
+381 RLLGVQML

-437 ILNNAINGKN
+437 ILDNAINGKN
-447 KIITP
+447 KIVTP
-452 KELKEKR
+452 KELDEKR

-465 DVRSKS
+465 DVRSRS
-471 QYETAHIENAI
+471 QYEAAHIEDAI

-491 KVKELDKSKKIAVHC
+491 KVKELDKNKKIAVHC

-517 ILLNL
+517 ILLNS
-522 GFNAYNISGGY
+522 GFDAYNISGGY
-533 LNYSTLNN
+533 SNYSTLN
-541 SSKVSKI
+541 KK

>member
-1 MKIIV
+1 MKIV
-6 IGAVAAGTSVIAK
+6 VVGAVAAGTSVIAK

-29 VGYTSGGDISYSGC
+29 VAYTSGSDISYSGC
-43 GIPYYVGE
+43 GVPYYIGE

-85 PDLKNI
+85 PDLKKI

-97 TGEVFQDSYDK
+97 TKEVFEDSYDK
-108 LVITTGAKPR
+108 LVITTGARPR
-118 KIAFDNKNIFYIR
+118 KIDFDNENIFYIR
-131 DVENGDKLKK
+131 DVETGDKLKK
-141 FIHETSPKKALIIGS
+141 FIHETSPKKALIVGS
-156 GYIGLEMVENLVQR
+156 GYIGLEMVENLAQR
-170 GIEVTVIEMNSTIGR
+170 GIEVTVLEMNSSIGR
-185 VDSEVSI
+185 VDSEISI
-192 YLEKYLT
+192 YLEKYLA
-199 KKGVNLILNDKIKN
+199 KKGVKLILNDKIKN
-213 ISEDGKVVYTENGQ
+213 ISEDGKIVSTENGE
-227 TLEND
+227 TLEVD
-232 FIVAAIGVV
+232 FIVAAVGVL
-241 PNVEFLKST
+241 PNVEFLKSS
-250 GIELG
+250 GIQLG
-255 KSGAIRVNKYLE
+255 KSGAIKVNNHLE
-267 TSLTDVYAAGDCATT
+267 TSLKDIYAAGDCATT
-282 YSLLTGEETYIPLG
+282 YSLLTGEETYVPLG

-310 TGGDL
+310 TGGNL

-320 LGTSIFKVFDM
+320 LGTSIFKIFDM
-331 AVASTGLDEKEAL
+331 AFASTGLDEKEAL

-359 QTEYLETSREMVI
+359 QTEYLEASREMVI

-381 KLLGVQML
+381 KLLGVQIL
-389 GENGVDKRIDVFATL
+389 GENGIDKRIDVFATL

-437 ILNNAINGKN
+437 ILDNAINGKN
-447 KIITP
+447 KIVTP
-452 KELKEKR
+452 KELDEKR

-465 DVRSKS
+465 DVRSRS
-471 QYETAHIENAI
+471 QYEAAHIEDAI

-491 KVKELDKSKKIAVHC
+491 KVKELDKNKKIAVHC

-517 ILLNL
+517 ILLNS
-522 GFNAYNISGGY
+522 GFDAYNISGGY
-533 LNYSTLNN
+533 SNYSTL
-541 SSKVSKI
+541 KKKK

>member
-1 MKIIV
+1 MKIV
-6 IGAVAAGTSVIAK
+6 VVGAVAAGTSVIAK

-29 VGYTSGGDISYSGC
+29 VAYTSGSDISYSGC
-43 GIPYYVGE
+43 GVPYYIGE

-85 PDLKNI
+85 PDLKKI

-97 TGEVFQDSYDK
+97 TKEVFEDSYDK
-108 LVITTGAKPR
+108 LVITTGARPR
-118 KIAFDNKNIFYIR
+118 KIDFDNENIFYIR
-131 DVENGDKLKK
+131 DVETGDKLKK
-141 FIHETSPKKALIIGS
+141 FIHETSPKKALIVGS
-156 GYIGLEMVENLVQR
+156 GYIGLEMVENLAQR
-170 GIEVTVIEMNSTIGR
+170 GIEVTVLEMNSSIGR
-185 VDSEVSI
+185 VDSEISI
-192 YLEKYLT
+192 YLEKYLA
-199 KKGVNLILNDKIKN
+199 KKGVKLILNDKIKN
-213 ISEDGKVVYTENGQ
+213 ISEDGKIVSTENGE
-227 TLEND
+227 TLEVD
-232 FIVAAIGVV
+232 FIVAAVGVL
-241 PNVEFLKST
+241 PNVEFLKSS
-250 GIELG
+250 GIQLG
-255 KSGAIRVNKYLE
+255 KSEAIRVNSHLE
-267 TSLTDVYAAGDCATT
+267 TNLKDIYAAGDCATT
-282 YSLLTGEETYIPLG
+282 YSLLTGEETYVPLG

-310 TGGDL
+310 TGGNL

-320 LGTSIFKVFDM
+320 LGTSIFKIFDM
-331 AVASTGLDEKEAL
+331 AFASTGLDEKEAL

-359 QTEYLETSREMVI
+359 QTEYLEASREMVI

-381 KLLGVQML
+381 KLLGVQIL
-389 GENGVDKRIDVFATL
+389 GENGIDKRIDVFATL

-437 ILNNAINGKN
+437 ILDNAINGKN
-447 KIITP
+447 KIVTP

-471 QYETAHIENAI
+471 QYEAAHIEDAI

-517 ILLNL
+517 ILLNS
-522 GFNAYNISGGY
+522 GFDAYNISGGY
-533 LNYSTLNN
+533 SNYSTLN
-541 SSKVSKI
+541 KK